1 MITYDDKLKNAILAL
16 RKILVDSNYDLLVK
30 EMKLPLW
37 YFRDPGF
44 IHYGHSIDNRLNKL
58 NKPYE
63 LLLRLFS
70 LNQAVNQQE
79 VIKNLF
85 SKELIKDMVDLGLLV
100 EEDNKLQTD
109 AYAIVPFLGSYLI
122 ATSGTARSI
131 GAYIGRQ
138 SYFLATRLFEQDFDS
153 FLDMGS
159 GCGLLAILAAHRAKK
174 VVGVDILSEAVEV
187 GKTNAVLNQVDDRVE
202 FFCGD
207 MYHPVKGQNF
217 DAIFSNVPF
226 LALPEKYNLVSISSG
241 EDGLRFLQPLIDGLF
256 RHQPKIATIIANGL
270 GNEQQPLLVNLLK
283 NKLLN
288 KRSYQ
293 AKLLVYSKGLIDD
306 AFINSGVKMVVNA
319 CRDRGEN
326 ISDEEII
333 QELKENYQKLKVD
346 HYYGIILEIENKMD
360 SAEIETIDISNKYNL
375 NMSPSLRQKISFDL
389 AKQILLKRD
398 SSTLPISEQEKEIF
412 LAIKNN
418 QISLK
423 EKTANSLARKL
434 ELVLGAKPI

>member
-1 MITYDDKLKNAILAL
+1 MIIYDDKFKTVILAL
-16 RKILVDSNYDLLVK
+16 RKILLDCNYDLLVQ

-44 IHYGHSIDNRLNKL
+44 IHYGHSIDNRLERL

-63 LLLRLFS
+63 LVLRLFS
-70 LNQAVNQQE
+70 LNQAVSYQE
-79 VIKNLF
+79 VATNLF
-85 SKELIKDMVDLGLLV
+85 SKELIKDLVDLGLLL
-100 EEDNKLQTD
+100 EENDQLRTD

-138 SYFLATRLFEQDFDS
+138 SYFLATKLFEQDFDS

-159 GCGLLAILAAHRAKK
+159 GCGLLAILAARRAKK

-207 MYHPVKGQNF
+207 MYQPVKGRDF

-256 RHQPKIATIIANGL
+256 RHQPKVATIIANGL

-288 KRSYQ
+288 KRGYQ

-306 AFINSGVKMVVNA
+306 AFISSGVKMVTSA
-319 CRDRGEN
+319 CSDRGEN
-326 ISDEEII
+326 ISNEEVI
-333 QELKENYQKLKVD
+333 QELKENYQKFKVD
-346 HYYGIILEIENKMD
+346 HYYGIILEIENKTD
-360 SAEIETIDISNKYNL
+360 GTEIETIDISNKYNL
-375 NMSPSLRQKISFDL
+375 IMSPSLRQKISVDL
-389 AKQILLKRD
+389 AKQVLLKRG
-398 SSTLPISEQEKEIF
+398 SSTLPISDQEKEIF
-412 LAIKNN
+412 LAMKNN
-418 QISLK
+418 EISLK
-423 EKTANSLARKL
+423 EKVADSLANKL
-434 ELVLGAKPI
+434 ELVLGAKSI

>member
-1 MITYDDKLKNAILAL
+1 MIIYDDKFKNIILAL
-16 RKILVDSNYDLLVK
+16 RNVLLECNYDLLVQ

-44 IHYGHSIDNRLNKL
+44 IHYGHSIDNRLNRLK
-58 NKPYE
+58 KPYE
-63 LLLRLFS
+63 LVLRLFS
-70 LNQAVNQQE
+70 LNQTISYQEIVN
-79 VIKNLF
+79 NLF
-85 SKELIKDMVDLGLLV
+85 SKELIKDLMNLGLLL
-100 EEDNKLQTD
+100 EEDDKLRTD

-138 SYFLATRLFEQDFDS
+138 SYFLATKLFEQDFNS

-159 GCGLLAILAAHRAKK
+159 GCGLLAILAARRAKK

-187 GKTNAVLNQVDDRVE
+187 AKTNAVLNQVDDRVE

-207 MYHPVKGQNF
+207 MYQPVKGRNF

-256 RHQPKIATIIANGL
+256 RYQPKIATIIANGL

-288 KRSYQ
+288 KRGYQ
-293 AKLLVYSKGLIDD
+293 AKLFVYSKGLIDD
-306 AFINSGVKMVVNA
+306 AFINSGVKMVVSA
-319 CRDRGEN
+319 WRDRGEN
-326 ISDEEII
+326 ISNEEVIK
-333 QELKENYQKLKVD
+333 ELKENYQKFKVD
-346 HYYGIILEIENKMD
+346 HYYGIILEIENKTNG
-360 SAEIETIDISNKYNL
+360 AEIETIDISNKYNL
-375 NMSPSLRQKISFDL
+375 NMSPSLRQKISIDL
-389 AKQILLKRD
+389 AKQVLLKRG
-398 SSTLPISEQEKEIF
+398 SSTLPINDQEKEIF
-412 LAIKNN
+412 LAIKNSE
-418 QISLK
+418 ISLK
-423 EKTANSLARKL
+423 EKTASSLANRL
-434 ELVLGAKPI
+434 ELVLGAKSI

>member
-1 MITYDDKLKNAILAL
+1 MIIYDDKFKNAILAL
-16 RKILVDSNYDLLVK
+16 RKILLDCNYDLLVK

-44 IHYGHSIDNRLNKL
+44 IHYGYSINDRLNKL

-63 LLLRLFS
+63 LLLRIFS
-70 LNQAVNQQE
+70 LNQAVNYHE
-79 VIKNLF
+79 VSTNLF
-85 SKELIKDMVDLGLLV
+85 SKELTKDLVDLGLLL
-100 EEDNKLQTD
+100 EEDDKLRTD

-138 SYFLATRLFEQDFDS
+138 SYFLATKLFEQDFDS

-159 GCGLLAILAAHRAKK
+159 GCGLLAILAARRAKK

-207 MYHPVKGQNF
+207 MYQPVKGRNF

-270 GNEQQPLLVNLLK
+270 GNEQEPLLVNLLK

-288 KRSYQ
+288 KRGYQ

-306 AFINSGVKMVVNA
+306 AFINSGVKMVVSA
-319 CRDRGEN
+319 CRDRGEK
-326 ISDEEII
+326 ISDKEVIH
-333 QELKENYQKLKVD
+333 ELKENYQKFKVD
-346 HYYGIILEIENKMD
+346 HYYGIILEIENKTD
-360 SAEIETIDISNKYNL
+360 SVEIETIDISNKYNL
-375 NMSPSLRQKISFDL
+375 IMSPSLRQKISVDL
-389 AKQILLKRD
+389 AKQVLLKRG
-398 SSTLPISEQEKEIF
+398 SSTLPISDQEKEIF
-412 LAIKNN
+412 LAIKNKE
-418 QISLK
+418 ISLK
-423 EKTANSLARKL
+423 EKTASSLACRL
-434 ELVLGAKPI
+434 ELVLGAKSI

>member
-70 LNQAVNQQE
+70 LNQVVNQQE

-85 SKELIKDMVDLGLLV
+85 SKELIKDLVDLGLLV

-288 KRSYQ
+288 KRGYQ

-346 HYYGIILEIENKMD
+346 HYYGIILEIENKVD
-360 SAEIETIDISNKYNL
+360 GVEIETIDISNKYNL